1 MKCNCF
7 VNIKSRPRSGLNG
20 RGKMLRPSG
29 GLGASDHQQASDEN
43 AVIFNYAVIRHCL
56 HKELLRIK

>member
-1 MKCNCF
+1 
-7 VNIKSRPRSGLNG
+7 
-20 RGKMLRPSG
+20 MLRPSG

-56 HKELLRIK
+56 HKELLRITHNSRNKQFMIIYFIKFSI